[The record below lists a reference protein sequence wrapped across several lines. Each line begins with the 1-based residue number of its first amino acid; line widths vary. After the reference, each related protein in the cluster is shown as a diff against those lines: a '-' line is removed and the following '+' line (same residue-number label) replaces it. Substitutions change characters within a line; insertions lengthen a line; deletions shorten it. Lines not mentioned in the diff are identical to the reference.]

1 MRKAVT
7 LVIILAV
14 AASGC
19 ATARGQG
26 HTVPAYRADPA
37 IMSAYVRQLPVGS
50 RVRVSLADGRVL
62 KGTLIRTDTDPIVVQ
77 RRTRIPEAPM
87 QIALADLHA
96 VEIER
101 NGSGSTARSI
111 AIGAAVGAG
120 AALGVLVLL
129 AALFAD

>member
-1 MRKAVT
+1 MRKALT

-19 ATARGQG
+19 ATTRGQVQ
-26 HTVPAYRADPA
+26 TAPYRADPSL
-37 IMSAYVRQLPVGS
+37 MSAYVRQLPVGS

-62 KGTLIRTDTDPIVVQ
+62 RGTLIRADTDPIVVQ
-77 RRTRIPEAPM
+77 RRTRIPEPPM
-87 QIALADLHA
+87 PIALADLHA

-111 AIGAAVGAG
+111 AVGAAVGAG
-120 AALGVLVLL
+120 AALGVLALL